1 MKKTGKIIEIDG
13 FSGAIVDKEGI
24 KYIFSN
30 NDLLENSLKINDI
43 VCFEGE
49 LFQTVDVKIYIARFV
64 RKK

>member
-1 MKKTGKIIEIDG
+1 MKKTGKIIEFDG